1 MKNLVLAGV
10 IGTGMSISA
19 AQAGNIVLT
28 GHDDDFHQSP
38 NADAQIASALA
49 FIRGGST
56 LPVLTFDSGTE
67 LTSLLTSLGVA
78 YTNIDP
84 NNAASITDALFNPA
98 LYSAFAVASQSTCGG
113 CDNSPTGVNNIAAH
127 GSAIQTFFNAGG
139 GILGLA
145 AAQDPT
151 GYAYVPESATNAGGT
166 PNTDNHFQTAAGA
179 ALGITAVNGDQTHNF
194 FSTPGTAG
202 LASGFQVVEE
212 ERDPNGSGGLVVTP
226 LTVAFSNGVIGPG
239 GTLTG
244 GGGGDSGGGDGTAVP
259 EPAALGL
266 LGSALAGLAA
276 LRRQRRA

>member
-1 MKNLVLAGV
+1 MKKLLPASVIATVLS
-10 IGTGMSISA
+10 IGA

-28 GHDDDFHQSP
+28 GHDDDFHQST
-38 NADAQIASALA
+38 DATAQVAGALA

-67 LTSLLTSLGVA
+67 LTSLLTKLGIS
-78 YTNIDP
+78 YTNVDP
-84 NNAASITDALFNPA
+84 NNAAGVTDALFNPA
-98 LYSAFAVASQSTCGG
+98 LYSAFAVASQSSCGG
-113 CDNSPTGVNNIAAH
+113 CDNTPTGVNNIAAH
-127 GSAIQTFFNAGG
+127 SAAIASFFNAGG

-166 PNTDNHFQTAAGA
+166 PNADNHFQTTAGT
-179 ALGITAVNGDQTHNF
+179 ALGITAVNGDVTHNF

-212 ERDPNGSGGLVVTP
+212 ERDPNASGGFTVTP
-226 LTVAFSNGVIGPG
+226 LTVAFFDGVIGPG

-244 GGGGDSGGGDGTAVP
+244 GDGSSGGDGGTAVP

-266 LGSALAGLAA
+266 LGSALAGLAT
-276 LRRQRRA
+276 LRRRRRA

>member
-1 MKNLVLAGV
+1 MRKLLSASVIATVLS
-10 IGTGMSISA
+10 IGA
-19 AQAGNIVLT
+19 AQAGSIVLT
-28 GHDDDFHQSP
+28 GHDDDYHQS
-38 NADAQIASALA
+38 ADASAQVASALA

-56 LPVLTFDSGTE
+56 LPVLTFDSGSE
-67 LTSLLTSLGVA
+67 LTSLLTSLGIS
-78 YTNIDP
+78 YTNVNPD
-84 NNAASITDALFNPA
+84 NAANVTDALFNPA
-98 LYSAFAVASQSTCGG
+98 LYSAFAVASQSSCGG
-113 CDNSPTGVNNIAAH
+113 CDNSPAGVNNIAAH
-127 GSAIQTFFNAGG
+127 SAAIASFFNAGG

-166 PNTDNHFQTAAGA
+166 PNAYNHYQTTAGA
-179 ALGITAVNGDQTHNF
+179 ALGITAVNGDATHNF

-212 ERDPNGSGGLVVTP
+212 ERDPDGSGGLTVTP

-244 GGGGDSGGGDGTAVP
+244 GGGDGGSGTAVP

-266 LGSALAGLAA
+266 LGSALAGLAM